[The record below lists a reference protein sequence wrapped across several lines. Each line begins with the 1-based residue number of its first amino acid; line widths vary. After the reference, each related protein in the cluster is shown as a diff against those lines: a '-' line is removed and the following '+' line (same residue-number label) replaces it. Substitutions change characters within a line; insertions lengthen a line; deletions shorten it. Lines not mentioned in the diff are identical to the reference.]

1 MEQAIDLISK
11 YGFPCVAAYS
21 MAYFVYFIW
30 LWAINDIKPQIN
42 KADQKL
48 IHLIDRLRMLDNDL
62 IRLKE
67 KVNTTLYI
75 KHRMHQLED
84 NQKSEM

>member
-1 MEQAIDLISK
+1 MDVTIEMISK
-11 YGFPCVAAYS
+11 YGFPCVAASS

-30 LWAINDIKPQIN
+30 LWAINDIKPQIT
-42 KADQKL
+42 KADDEL
-48 IHLIDRLRMLDNDL
+48 INLIDRLRMLDNDL

-75 KHRMHQLED
+75 KRHRDSTPE
-84 NQKSEM
+84 

>member
-1 MEQAIDLISK
+1 MEHAIELISK
-11 YGFPCVAAYS
+11 YGFPIVAAYS

-30 LWAINDIKPQIN
+30 LWAINDIKPQIA
-42 KADQKL
+42 KANQKL

-75 KHRMHQLED
+75 KQRLSQSED